1 MNSREN
7 WQVDLRKKIDR
18 NENYCWIHCASAGE
32 FEQAIPLIKRIKNN
46 TTDNNPKIAV
56 SFFSPSGFEMYKNSG
71 FADVFFYFPLDTKT
85 NAQKLI
91 DILHPEFVIFIR
103 NEIWLNTLNQ
113 LKKKNIPTFL
123 ANVNIEQKRNFIY
136 QKYLNHAYPLFTQIF
151 DTKTFGHTKLEKVIS
166 NKNEVFND
174 TVLDNFCKESFVI
187 ILGSSWF
194 EEERFIVDFY
204 KKHKERFPNLR
215 IIIAPHENLSFNSL
229 TLKDKES
236 IAFYSSYQA
245 SNILVIDKKGI
256 LKYAYRHADIAIIG
270 GGFGKGVHNVAEAAV
285 YGIPTLFG
293 ANYIKFEETIELTN
307 LQVAFPVNNYDI
319 FEKRLLELMN
329 NVELRNNIKIIL
341 NNYFSNQEHASTN
354 IIDSIRQHLK

>member
-1 MNSREN
+1 M
-7 WQVDLRKKIDR
+7 
-18 NENYCWIHCASAGE
+18 
-32 FEQAIPLIKRIKNN
+32 
-46 TTDNNPKIAV
+46 
-56 SFFSPSGFEMYKNSG
+56 
-71 FADVFFYFPLDTKT
+71 
-85 NAQKLI
+85 
-91 DILHPEFVIFIR
+91 
-103 NEIWLNTLNQ
+103 
-113 LKKKNIPTFL
+113 
-123 ANVNIEQKRNFIY
+123 
-136 QKYLNHAYPLFTQIF
+136 LF
-151 DTKTFGHTKLEKVIS
+151 
-166 NKNEVFND
+166 
-174 TVLDNFCKESFVI
+174 
-187 ILGSSWF
+187 
-194 EEERFIVDFY
+194 R
-204 KKHKERFPNLR
+204 
-215 IIIAPHENLSFNSL
+215 SL

-307 LQVAFPVNNYDI
+307 LQVAFPVNNYDV